1 MGIHEKKA
9 VAVIG
14 SNKGKNKK
22 LNDLDKVFNAL
33 KENELTMRQ
42 IDLITGIRQHHVC
55 RRVAD
60 LREQG
65 KVGYVGKIKC
75 PSTGR
80 KAWLCTTD
88 RSRFLI
94 PTGQQ
99 LELFA

>member
-1 MGIHEKKA
+1 MGIREKKA

-14 SNKGKNKK
+14 SNEGKDKK
-22 LNDLDKVFNAL
+22 ITDLDKVYEAL

-42 IDLITGIRQHHVC
+42 IDLATGIRQHHVC

-65 KVGYVGKIKC
+65 LVGYVGKIKC

-99 LELFA
+99 LELFS